1 MDIIISH
8 NQIVKAFAIRLNSL
22 IIACKRPNAH
32 MLAIASERQG
42 KYHDH
47 TASSKRINKRPIIH
61 DPAMV
66 GKIRKASV
74 TAYR

>member
-8 NQIVKAFAIRLNSL
+8 SQTVKAFAIRLNSL
-22 IIACKRPNAH
+22 IIASKRPTAH
-32 MLAIASERQG
+32 MIAIASERQG

-47 TASSKRINKRPIIH
+47 APSSKRIDKRPTFD